1 MNNARQS
8 FPITSAVNKRNFT
21 GVEAL
26 LSRLEGIR
34 QRSADQWSAICP
46 SHNDKT
52 PSLSI
57 RALPDGRVLIHC
69 FGACTIESVLD
80 AVGMSFQDLYPESR
94 IENAVKTK
102 RKLITAAQAL
112 ELVAAETTL
121 IAIVAADIG
130 RGKVIDRETV
140 VRCIKAAGRINY
152 IQKEVSA

>member
-8 FPITSAVNKRNFT
+8 FPVTSAVNKRNFT

-26 LSRLEGIR
+26 LSRLEGTR

-57 RALPDGRVLIHC
+57 RALPDGRILIHC
-69 FGACTIESVLD
+69 FGACTIENILD
-80 AVGMSFQDLYPESR
+80 AVGMRFQDLYPKSR

-112 ELVAAETTL
+112 ELIAAETTL

-130 RGKVIDRETV
+130 RGEVIDGETV
-140 VRCIKAAGRINY
+140 DRCIKAASRINY
-152 IQKEVSA
+152 LREEVSA